1 MSVCNRVQVTKNDQH
16 FIRLMSTMEER
27 KASTQTN
34 ILKFIALCDILQTFK
49 SRHQITI
56 LVIQAFRA
64 VWFVPFVLV
73 VLLYPVVR
81 LANTL
86 NQLFGD
92 TMVIG
97 MPPRPAPLLT
107 KMPIKKNHSRKQSE
121 SFPERG
127 EKCCVSEQGKV
138 LQVDSAHSRAVFL
151 LAGHNI
157 APGGRDAGWKIARQC
172 LEKHSGKKNALAD
185 VWFVRTDVLFARA
198 RFMAVF
204 YAHIRS
210 LHTFTHLRCIN

>member
-49 SRHQITI
+49 SGHQIAI
-56 LVIQAFRA
+56 LVIEAFRA

-73 VLLYPVVR
+73 VLPYPAIR

-97 MPPRPAPLLT
+97 MPPRPAPLMT
-107 KMPIKKNHSRKQSE
+107 KMPVKKNHSRASRVTV
-121 SFPERG
+121 FP
-127 EKCCVSEQGKV
+127 SEQSACARAGESIASGLCTCSSCFSPRRPQYCSRGQRCRMKNISPVLGKA
-138 LQVDSAHSRAVFL
+138 L
-151 LAGHNI
+151 G
-157 APGGRDAGWKIARQC
+157 
-172 LEKHSGKKNALAD
+172 GKKS
-185 VWFVRTDVLFARA
+185 ARGCLICAHRCLSCARACFIAHA

-204 YAHIRS
+204 YAHINLVRF
-210 LHTFTHLRCIN
+210 LF